1 MTLDAAIQAVPT
13 MLIIWA
19 AVTACFVALL
29 TYRGQLTRY
38 EQERLFLTNIN
49 PNGEREQTE
58 IVKRI
63 NQIQPYVRVLGAAAT
78 LVTVSIVAIWTLDA
92 WKTLH
97 S

>member
-1 MTLDAAIQAVPT
+1 MSLESAMQAIPT

-49 PNGEREQTE
+49 PSGQRQQIE

-63 NQIQPYVRVLGAAAT
+63 NQIQPYVRIFGILST
-78 LVTVSIVAIWTLDA
+78 LVTIGIIAIWTADA
-92 WKTLH
+92 WNTLH
-97 S
+97 T

>member
-1 MTLDAAIQAVPT
+1 MSLESLVNAVPA
-13 MLIIWA
+13 MLTIWA
-19 AVTACFVALL
+19 VLTACFVAIL

-49 PNGEREQTE
+49 PNGQRKQSE
-58 IVKRI
+58 IVQRI
-63 NQIQPYVRVLGAAAT
+63 NQIQPYVRALGVAT
-78 LVTVSIVAIWTLDA
+78 TVVTVAIVTIWTMDA